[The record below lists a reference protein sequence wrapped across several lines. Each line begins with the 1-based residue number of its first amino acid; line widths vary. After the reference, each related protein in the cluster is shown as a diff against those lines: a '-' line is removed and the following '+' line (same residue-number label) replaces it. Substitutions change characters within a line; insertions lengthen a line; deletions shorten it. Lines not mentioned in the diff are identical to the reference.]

1 MDKIKDL
8 AQKVKGGW
16 DNIDKKRKTSLV
28 FATSALILFVFFYTW
43 YNGRATYAPLF
54 TNLDLQDAARITADL
69 DTRNEITYRIENGG
83 RDIYIDEKFVD
94 RYRLDLA
101 MSGMMPQNSTG
112 FEIFDDMGMMVT
124 DEDRKIM
131 YQRALEGELQ
141 RSIMSISEIDTAR
154 VHLVMSEESIFD
166 TQRRSAS
173 ASVVVDV
180 KTGAQLPKE
189 TVKGIIA
196 LVSGAVNSLP
206 EENVRVIDSSGSLL
220 SLGLAS
226 NEQTSGLDLI
236 SQHSEIKAGFESQIR
251 NNILDL
257 LGPAFGPDK
266 IKVSVYADLDF
277 DAQEQTVISYENPV
291 PRSEQKSAVGS
302 GLDQGAIMEDP
313 IGDNVQNVLG
323 GNGNEDLASFDGVVN
338 YELTESR
345 TNTVRAPGKV
355 TRISTSVLYDGE
367 LTEGQAASIRNL
379 VATATGYDA
388 PRGDLINVEGV
399 AFDTAYQEEIKRQLD
414 EIRAAEEAA
423 KTFMERYGDYVFF
436 GIFAL
441 LGLLLIASV
450 IRAFFGRKKD
460 SGKEMQL
467 QPAASTEGSV
477 GSVVDIIDDAAGKIE
492 VKEDKNEKQVK
503 DYAKEHPE
511 IAADLIKAWMKD

>member
-8 AQKVKGGW
+8 AQKIKGGW
-16 DNIDKKRKTSLV
+16 GKIDKKRKTSLV
-28 FATSALILFVFFYTW
+28 LATLALVLFVFTYNW
-43 YNGRATYAPLF
+43 YNGRVTYAALF

-69 DTRNEITYRIENGG
+69 DAKNEITYRIENGG
-83 RDIYIDEKFVD
+83 KDIYIDEKYVD
-94 RYRLDLA
+94 KYRLDLA
-101 MSGMMPQNSTG
+101 MNGMMPQNSTG

-180 KTGAQLPKE
+180 KAGAALPAE
-189 TVKGIIA
+189 SVKGIIA

-206 EENVRVIDSSGSLL
+206 EENVRVIDSSGNLL
-220 SLGLAS
+220 SLGMAS
-226 NEQTSGLDLI
+226 NEQNSGLELAG
-236 SQHSEIKAGFESQIR
+236 QQKEIKSDFESQLK

-266 IKVSVYADLDF
+266 IKVSIYADLDF

-291 PRSEQKSAVGS
+291 PRSEQKSASGS
-302 GLDQGAIMEDP
+302 GLNQDAIMEDP

-323 GNGNEDLASFDGVVN
+323 GNGDEDMSSFDGVVN

-355 TRISTSVLYDGE
+355 TRISTSILYDGE
-367 LTEGQAASIRNL
+367 LTQEQTTSIRNL
-379 VATATGYDA
+379 AATATGYDA
-388 PRGDLINVEGV
+388 ARGDLINVEGV
-399 AFDTAYQEEIKRQLD
+399 IFDTAYQEELDRQLE
-414 EIRAAEEAA
+414 EIRAAEDAS
-423 KTFMERYGDYVFF
+423 KTFMDRYGDYIFF

-441 LGLLLIASV
+441 LGLVLAASV
-450 IRAFFGRKKD
+450 LRVVFGRKKQNPED
-460 SGKEMQL
+460 VPL
-467 QPAASTEGSV
+467 QPVLTGEAPAGAM
-477 GSVVDIIDDAAGKIE
+477 VDIIDDAAKKFE

-503 DYAKEHPE
+503 DYAKENPE